1 MDGLSAAALALRI
14 SSNSSTFDLVRMG
27 PRLQPTV
34 ERLVDPNLAASH
46 MGPDQMVTVGPVQV
60 ITPNWR

>member
-1 MDGLSAAALALRI
+1 
-14 SSNSSTFDLVRMG
+14 MG

-60 ITPNWR
+60 ITPRNRCPIRESQFALRLASMDLSVNQY